1 MSTAGSGGKQKP
13 GVVLDEAL
21 QALAAGELEL
31 SAEQLAS
38 ISGLETAG
46 RRRVQETLQGLDAA
60 ARFAFVDRLIT
71 VAETSVLYDFS
82 AVCFDCLEDA
92 DAAVRALATSGF
104 ADDEGRDTLRR
115 LVELARHDP
124 EASVRSE
131 AALALGPAALRAEFD
146 QLQQADRELV
156 VGTLRAIASDATE
169 EPAVQASALANV
181 GVFSEAWVRDLIFDA
196 YESGEPA
203 LRLGALQAM
212 GRSADDYWLPTLIN
226 ALAALDEDERIVA
239 AQAVGEI
246 GDEDAIAQLAELL
259 DDESLEVVE
268 ATVLALGEIGGPAA
282 REELERYA
290 DHPEPVLRAAVQA
303 ALEDAAFVD
312 NPLGGTNR

>member
-1 MSTAGSGGKQKP
+1 MSTACSGGKQKP

-38 ISGLETAG
+38 ISGLAAAG
-46 RRRVQETLQGLDAA
+46 RRQVQETLQGMDAA
-60 ARFAFVDRLIT
+60 ARFSCVDRLIT
-71 VAETSVLYDFS
+71 VAEMSVLYDFS
-82 AVCFDCLEDA
+82 AVCLDCLEDA
-92 DAAVRALATSGF
+92 DAAVRALAASGF
-104 ADDEGRDTLRR
+104 ADDEGRDTLHR

-181 GVFSEAWVRDLIFDA
+181 GVISEAWVRDLIFDA

-246 GDEDAIAQLAELL
+246 GHEDAIVPLAELL

-303 ALEDAAFVD
+303 ALEEATFVD
-312 NPLGGTNR
+312 NPLRVDR

>member
-38 ISGLETAG
+38 ISGLAAAG
-46 RRRVQETLQGLDAA
+46 RRQVQETLQGMDAA
-60 ARFAFVDRLIT
+60 ARFSFVDRLIT

-82 AVCFDCLEDA
+82 AVCLDCLEDA
-92 DAAVRALATSGF
+92 DAAVRALAASGF
-104 ADDEGRDTLRR
+104 ADDEGRDTLHR

-156 VGTLRAIASDATE
+156 VGTLRANRERCDGGARGPGQRPRQRRRDQRGLGSG
-169 EPAVQASALANV
+169 SHLRC
-181 GVFSEAWVRDLIFDA
+181 VRVW
-196 YESGEPA
+196 
-203 LRLGALQAM
+203 GA
-212 GRSADDYWLPTLIN
+212 GPPPRG
-226 ALAALDEDERIVA
+226 AAGDG
-239 AQAVGEI
+239 AQ
-246 GDEDAIAQLAELL
+246 
-259 DDESLEVVE
+259 
-268 ATVLALGEIGGPAA
+268 
-282 REELERYA
+282 RR
-290 DHPEPVLRAAVQA
+290 
-303 ALEDAAFVD
+303 
-312 NPLGGTNR
+312 